1 MSGPTDPPAFV
12 RGHHPTANQSLL
24 PVLLWLNRRELAH
37 RFPDW
42 QPQTSPIRSSKTP

>member
-1 MSGPTDPPAFV
+1 M

-24 PVLLWLNRRELAH
+24 PLLLWLNRRELAH

-42 QPQTSPIRSSKTP
+42 LPHSPPERSPKTP